1 MRSKSE
7 NAEYVAE
14 TDKVHSVEDVF
25 SVASQRRTRVVGKK
39 KAGSYTLTSQG
50 STR

>member
-39 KAGSYTLTSQG
+39 AGSYTLTSQG